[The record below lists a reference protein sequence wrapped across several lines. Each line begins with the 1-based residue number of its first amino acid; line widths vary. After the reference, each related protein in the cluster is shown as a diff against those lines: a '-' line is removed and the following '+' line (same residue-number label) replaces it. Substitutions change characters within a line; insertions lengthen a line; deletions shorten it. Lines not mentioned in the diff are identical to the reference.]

1 MSRWF
6 LYLEYLD
13 IATSGD
19 VYLRGDTSDQL
30 LDVGIDLFSQ
40 YLSIS
45 PDVDGIVG
53 GKDGVNDAKD
63 GAVAKPAS
71 MSGTKV
77 VVFTVSVSGTRVV
90 LSTAAKPAS
99 VSGTWVALS
108 TAAKPASV
116 SGTRVALST
125 AAKPASVSGT
135 RVVLFAA
142 AKPAS
147 VSGTRVVLFAAALQ
161 STGIAISET
170 SGTNVGGDGGDGEAH
185 PGGGGCKTDCAYVG
199 NLRGGL
205 K

>member
-1 MSRWF
+1 MSCWF

-19 VYLRGDTSDQL
+19 VYLRSDTSDQL
-30 LDVGIDLFSQ
+30 LDVGIGLFSQ
-40 YLSIS
+40 YLGIGPNIDS
-45 PDVDGIVG
+45 PSDGIGG
-53 GKDGVNDAKD
+53 GKGGSNDAED
-63 GAVAKPAS
+63 GA
-71 MSGTKV
+71 
-77 VVFTVSVSGTRVV
+77 
-90 LSTAAKPAS
+90 
-99 VSGTWVALS
+99 
-108 TAAKPASV
+108 
-116 SGTRVALST
+116 

-170 SGTNVGGDGGDGEAH
+170 SETNVGNDGGVGGDGGDGEAH
-185 PGGGGCKTDCAYVG
+185 LGCAGCETDCAYVG
-199 NLRGGL
+199 NLGGGL